1 MGLRAGNVWEL
12 YTSLSELT
20 QWGLQRIATKYLI
33 SFFLVIDKEI
43 KEGLA
48 IKASRYTD
56 IQAQELAGG
65 FLHSHARPRRPTATL
80 PFPLTVS
87 LLFMFHLYF
96 SGISTPGINP
106 TESFE
111 PEVVSPTG

>member
-20 QWGLQRIATKYLI
+20 QWRLQRIATKYLI

-65 FLHSHARPRRPTATL
+65 FLHSNARPRRPTATL

-96 SGISTPGINP
+96 VRYINP
-106 TESFE
+106 RYQ
-111 PEVVSPTG
+111 PN